1 VTVTAPASREDLR
14 FRRDIEGLRAVAV
27 IAVVAYHAGWLSGGY
42 VGVDV
47 FFVVS
52 GFLITRL
59 LLDEMRHTGRLSFAA
74 FYARRARRLLPAS
87 VLVLVFTVVASWIV
101 LSPLQ
106 MRTVAG
112 DAKGAALYVANY
124 RFAAQRTNYL
134 GPHGPSP
141 VQHYWSLGV
150 EEQFYLL
157 WPLLLFVLVRFGRR
171 VRTPAILAIVVV
183 VSFVWSARL
192 TVTNQPWAFFS
203 LPTRLWELAAGGL
216 LAFAATRL
224 AGLRPS
230 VATVV
235 GWGGLAVI
243 AWSMIRYS
251 ASTSFPGFA
260 ALAPVLGT
268 VAVIGAGCAAAR
280 KGPIVMLRQPL
291 AQLIGRSS
299 YAWYLWHWPILVLAA
314 AWVARPLSTVQT
326 VALVALSAG
335 LALLTTVA
343 VERPIRTS
351 RLLSWRPRRSFALAA
366 GLTGVALFA
375 TYAAALTIPDLRGH
389 GTAAVLS
396 PQLPL
401 VAPDARGKPPTTVPP
416 LTRVLDQVDTKL
428 LAALHVNAMPEN
440 VQPPLG
446 RAAAD
451 KATPFVDGCDNTYTD
466 AVVHECAYAATD
478 ARTTI
483 VLFGDSH
490 ATQYFPAFDFIAR
503 VRHWRLVVLSKTTCP
518 PFELTLFSPVLD
530 RTYSEC
536 DAWREAAFARIAR
549 ERPALVVLGAARHYD
564 ASYHF
569 SVYGPEWLAG
579 IHSSIERIRQ
589 MGVPVMV
596 LGPTPKPPFDV
607 PSCVSGHLNDV
618 QACATPITQAVNV
631 PGRQAERSVAVGAG
645 ARYVDVSHWM
655 CLEQTCPAIVGNLLV
670 YRDDNHLTTG
680 YAAWL
685 TPVIDAEVELAMTR
699 SPATRVA

>member
-1 VTVTAPASREDLR
+1 MPASGEGVR

-27 IAVVAYHAGWLSGGY
+27 VAVVIYHAGWLSGGY

-59 LLDEMRHTGRLSFAA
+59 LLDEVRDTGGLSFAG

-87 VLVLVFTVVASWIV
+87 VLVLVCTVVASWIV

-106 MRTVAG
+106 MRTVVG
-112 DAKGAALYVANY
+112 DAKASALYVANY
-124 RFAAQRTNYL
+124 RFAAQRTDYL
-134 GPHGPSP
+134 GPHGPAP
-141 VQHYWSLGV
+141 FQHYWSLGV

-157 WPLLLFVLVRFGRR
+157 WPLLLFALLRYGRR
-171 VRTPAILAIVVV
+171 ARTPAILALLAIA
-183 VSFVWSARL
+183 SFAWSARL

-224 AGLRPS
+224 SRLRPS
-230 VATVV
+230 VAVVV
-235 GWGGLAVI
+235 GWAGLSVI
-243 AWSMIRYS
+243 VWSMIRYS
-251 ASTSFPGFA
+251 SSTSFPGVA
-260 ALAPVLGT
+260 ALLPVIGT
-268 VAVIGAGCAAAR
+268 VAVIGAGCAVAR
-280 KGPIVMLRQPL
+280 NGPGLLLGRPL

-314 AWVARPLSTVQT
+314 AWFARPLSIAETL
-326 VALVALSAG
+326 ALVALSAA

-366 GLTGVALFA
+366 ALTAFALVA
-375 TYAAALTIPDLRGH
+375 TYATAQAIPDLHGH
-389 GTAAVLS
+389 GTAVVLR
-396 PQLPL
+396 PQLP
-401 VAPDARGKPPTTVPP
+401 VAAPAARGKRRTTVAP
-416 LTRVLDQVDTKL
+416 LTKALEQVDTKL
-428 LAALHVNAMPEN
+428 TAALHVGSMPAN
-440 VQPPLG
+440 VQPPL
-446 RAAAD
+446 AAAGAD
-451 KATPFVDGCDNTYTD
+451 KATPFLDGCDNTYTD
-466 AVVHECAYAATD
+466 AVVHECAYAATGS
-478 ARTTI
+478 RTTI

-490 ATQYFPAFDFIAR
+490 ATQYFPALDFIAE

-536 DAWREAAFARIAR
+536 DQWREAAFVRIAR

-564 ASYHF
+564 PSYHF

-579 IHSSIERIRQ
+579 IRASVERLRGL
-589 MGVPVMV
+589 GVPVMV

-618 QACATPITQAVNV
+618 QACATPLAQAINLQ
-631 PGRQAERSVAVGAG
+631 GRRAERVVAERAG
-645 ARYVDVSHWM
+645 ARYVDVASWM
-655 CLEQTCPAIVGNLLV
+655 CVDDTCPAIVGNLLV

-685 TPVIDAEVELAMTR
+685 TPVIDAEIALSLARPGT
-699 SPATRVA
+699 TRVA